1 MTDWKEM
8 ELIEPFWNNSVIHS
22 NYNAIRQVIIEKY
35 RPQKKQRA
43 EGKHGKQ
50 LVSQTEGPAY
60 DIC

>member
-1 MTDWKEM
+1 M